1 MINRLVQDSA
11 GSMALWASGLLLV
24 AAFVTGGVIDYM
36 SLINQKQ
43 EVQKVADSSAIAA
56 VSETQLS
63 GQNERQLGAVARV
76 MAKRQLAAYGEVDV
90 KARLL
95 DDGEGLEVTVTVP
108 PRVFFPGP
116 IGANAVPVSATAVAQ
131 MSGQPVCMIG
141 LSPKAGNTLNM
152 QKKSAINAEGCAI
165 YSNSTS
171 KDGINISDSAKVT
184 ASFICSAGGVKTA
197 KNYALDP
204 APLTDCP
211 VISDPLVARPEPYVG
226 ACDFTKFKLD
236 EKAAATLSPGV
247 YCGGLEINGKAS
259 LRAGLY
265 VIKNGELKVDKNGE
279 MSGEHVGFFLTG
291 DRALINLERK
301 STISLT
307 APREGEL
314 SGLLFFE
321 SRKVEPADGGPLPLP
336 PVLPALL
343 GDGPVKEHR
352 IRSDNARK
360 LVGTIYLPRNRLLID
375 GDKPLADR
383 SEYTVILA
391 REFVLAEG
399 PMIVLN
405 TNYSLSDVPV
415 PAGVGNQ
422 ARRSIKLVK

>member
-1 MINRLVQDSA
+1 MRITSNTS
-11 GSMALWASGLLLV
+11 GSMALFASGAILV
-24 AAFVTGGVIDYM
+24 AAFITGGVVDYM
-36 SLINQKQ
+36 SLINQKH

-56 VSETQLS
+56 VTETTLS

-76 MAKRQLAAYGEVDV
+76 MATRQLSGYGDV
-90 KARLL
+90 KVEARLL
-95 DDGEGLEVTVTVP
+95 ADGQGLEVTVTVP

-116 IGANAVPVSATAVAQ
+116 IGANATAISATAVAQ

-141 LSPKAGNTLNM
+141 LSPKAGNALYM

-211 VISDPLVARPEPYVG
+211 VIPDPLANRPEPYVG
-226 ACDFTKFKLD
+226 ACDFTKFKVD
-236 EKAAATLSPGV
+236 EKTTVKLAPGV
-247 YCGGLEINGKAS
+247 YCGGLEINGKAELKS
-259 LRAGLY
+259 GLY
-265 VIKNGELKVDKNGE
+265 VIKNGELKVDKDGE
-279 MSGEHVGFFLTG
+279 IFGEHVGFFLTG

-307 APREGEL
+307 APKEGEL
-314 SGLLFFE
+314 AGLLFFE
-321 SRKVEPADGGPLPLP
+321 SRKVEAADGGPVPGLPPLP
-336 PVLPALL
+336 PLL
-343 GDGPVKEHR
+343 GGGPIKEHR

-375 GDKPLADR
+375 GDKPIADR

-391 REFVLAEG
+391 REFALAEG
-399 PMIVLN
+399 PVIVLN
-405 TNYSLSDVPV
+405 TDYSLSDVPV

-422 ARRSIKLVK
+422 SKRAIKLVR